1 MMVIRTSPLASI
13 LQDVLEFLLQAYQ
26 VEVRINAKRE
36 QIESLNELSKSASRT
51 KYEMSAV
58 HNADFHSDIEKID
71 ELQENI
77 VKDMLELVGAK
88 EQIMEVIGKVENKE
102 MLALLELRFL
112 CYESGEEIADLLG
125 YSVDNVF

>member
-1 MMVIRTSPLASI
+1 
-13 LQDVLEFLLQAYQ
+13 
-26 VEVRINAKRE
+26 
-36 QIESLNELSKSASRT
+36 
-51 KYEMSAV
+51 MSAV
-58 HNADFHSDIEKID
+58 HNANFHSDIEKID

-77 VKDMLELVGAK
+77 VQDMLELVGAK

-112 CYESGEEIADLLG
+112 CYEIGEEIADLLG

>member
-1 MMVIRTSPLASI
+1 
-13 LQDVLEFLLQAYQ
+13 
-26 VEVRINAKRE
+26 
-36 QIESLNELSKSASRT
+36 
-51 KYEMSAV
+51 MSAV

-112 CYESGEEIADLLG
+112 CCKTWEEIADLLG
-125 YSVDNVF
+125 YSVDNVFKKRRKALEQIKL

>member
-1 MMVIRTSPLASI
+1 M
-13 LQDVLEFLLQAYQ
+13 
-26 VEVRINAKRE
+26 
-36 QIESLNELSKSASRT
+36 
-51 KYEMSAV
+51 
-58 HNADFHSDIEKID
+58 
-71 ELQENI
+71 
-77 VKDMLELVGAK
+77 KDMLELVGAK

>member
-1 MMVIRTSPLASI
+1 MAEKGVEEQVLAMER
-13 LQDVLEFLLQAYQ
+13 LP
-26 VEVRINAKRE
+26 
-36 QIESLNELSKSASRT
+36 
-51 KYEMSAV
+51 
-58 HNADFHSDIEKID
+58 DIEKID

>member
-13 LQDVLEFLLQAYQ
+13 LQDVLDFLTQAYQ

-36 QIESLNELSKSASRT
+36 QIESFNELSKSASRT

-77 VKDMLELVGAK
+77 VQDMLELVGAK

-112 CYESGEEIADLLG
+112 CYKTGEEIADLLG
-125 YSVDNVF
+125 V

>member
-1 MMVIRTSPLASI
+1 MVIRTSPLASI
-13 LQDVLEFLLQAYQ
+13 LQDVLDFLTQAYQ

-77 VKDMLELVGAK
+77 VQDMLELVGAK

-112 CYESGEEIADLLG
+112 CYKNGEEIADLLG
-125 YSVDNVF
+125 V

>member
-13 LQDVLEFLLQAYQ
+13 LQDVLDFLTQAYQ

-77 VKDMLELVGAK
+77 VQDMLELVGAK

-112 CYESGEEIADLLG
+112 CYKNGEEIADLLG
-125 YSVDNVF
+125 V

>member
-13 LQDVLEFLLQAYQ
+13 LQDVLDFLLQAYQ
-26 VEVRINAKRE
+26 VEVRINANRE

-77 VKDMLELVGAK
+77 VQDMLELVGAK
-88 EQIMEVIGKVENKE
+88 E
-102 MLALLELRFL
+102 
-112 CYESGEEIADLLG
+112 
-125 YSVDNVF
+125 

>member
-1 MMVIRTSPLASI
+1 
-13 LQDVLEFLLQAYQ
+13 
-26 VEVRINAKRE
+26 
-36 QIESLNELSKSASRT
+36 
-51 KYEMSAV
+51 MSAV

-112 CYESGEEIADLLG
+112 CYESWGRNSRLVG
-125 YSVDNVF
+125 V